1 LKTKAS
7 LQQAA
12 FAISLVVVPVNPR
25 AANSDA
31 AVAMMPAWRS
41 CPDAFREVFG
51 RRFVIVW

>member
-1 LKTKAS
+1 LKTSAS

-41 CPDAFREVFG
+41 CPDAFLEVFG